1 MYELFI
7 SSSILMLI
15 LRSLLSPPPPVGSGI
30 CGGAGG
36 PCGGFPWSAI
46 CIGVS
51 PILAGGRVRFTMRD
65 RCPQAF
71 AAAGF
76 EAGGRGCSDAYRPA
90 LLCLPLL
97 AGFLWQE
104 LHFRERAAQV
114 RRPVALFA
122 PDREWG

>member
-51 PILAGGRVRFTMRD
+51 PILAGGRVRFMMRD
-65 RCPQAF
+65 RCRRGF
-71 AAAGF
+71 SAAGI
-76 EAGGRGCSDAYRPA
+76 EADGPGCSGAYSTDALST

-104 LHFRERAAQV
+104 LYFRERPAQV
-114 RRPVALFA
+114 RLAML
-122 PDREWG
+122 